1 VIRGTCGSFSRLS
14 HRKPTIYD
22 RTIMRCF
29 SPKETYPGE
38 TRTAIIPA
46 TATRFIKLGLS
57 VTLESGLGTSSSYP
71 DADFQNTGA
80 NITPASS
87 TDSAWDA
94 DLVLRVRRPSLEE
107 VRRLKPGTIHI
118 SFLDPF
124 QDKNLICALAD
135 AGVTALSMEMIPRTT
150 LAQKMDALSS
160 QANLAGYYAVIKSA
174 ERIDRILPMMMTAAG
189 TLSPARVFIIG
200 AGVAGLQAIA
210 TARRLGARVE
220 AFDTRPVVEEQ
231 VRSLGAKFV
240 KIDLGKTGQTAQG
253 YAQELKPEQI
263 LLQQEG
269 MKKICATS
277 DIVIT
282 TAKLFGRPA
291 PRVITSEMLAAMKPG
306 SVVFDLAAETGG
318 NVEGSQPDEE
328 VRLENGVRIIGYSNP
343 EGSLAHHASQMYAS
357 NLANLIEHF
366 WDADANTLRID
377 LQDEIMQGCLIT
389 HGGKIVHPLFKS

>member
-1 VIRGTCGSFSRLS
+1 
-14 HRKPTIYD
+14 
-22 RTIMRCF
+22 MRCF
-29 SPKETYPGE
+29 SPKETHPGE
-38 TRTAIIPA
+38 TRVAIIPA
-46 TATRFIKLGLS
+46 TAARFIKLGLP
-57 VTLESGLGTSSSYP
+57 VEVEAGSGASSSHP
-71 DADFQNTGA
+71 DADYQKAGA
-80 NITPASS
+80 GITTASPA
-87 TDSAWDA
+87 DSPWDA
-94 DLVLRVRRPSLEE
+94 DLVLRVRPPSIGE

-124 QDKNLICALAD
+124 QEKDLIRALAD
-135 AGVTALSMEMIPRTT
+135 AGVTTLSMEMIPRTT

-160 QANLAGYYAVIKSA
+160 QANLAGYYAVIKCA
-174 ERIDRILPMMMTAAG
+174 ERIDRILPMMMTPAG

-220 AFDTRPVVEEQ
+220 AFDTRPVVGEQ

-253 YAQELKPEQI
+253 YAQQLKPEQI

-282 TAKLFGRPA
+282 TAKIFGCTA

-306 SVVFDLAAETGG
+306 SVVVDLAVESGG
-318 NVEGSQPDEE
+318 NVEGSRPDEE

-357 NLANLIEHF
+357 NLAHLIEHF
-366 WDADANTLRID
+366 WDADAKTLRID

-389 HGGKIVHPLFKS
+389 HGGGIVHPLFKP